1 MRIVSKLITLVS
13 LFLFG
18 VASVNAQTESWT
30 EMNKGQKHFN
40 QGDFEAAERCF
51 DKALQLDS
59 TNARARYNLGD
70 TYLAQGDA
78 ENALKS
84 YQRVA
89 KEAKDSDKSLTSK
102 SLHNMGVIN
111 QSAAGSAQEPEMKQ
125 RMLQNAINNYKEALR
140 LNPNADDS
148 RYNMVLCMKQLK
160 ESEQNQSKDQEK
172 DDKSKNESEQKEQK
186 PQPKDKEQKQDK
198 QDPQTEQL
206 LNYARQK
213 EQQAKEKMKVQPVQR
228 SKGKNW

>member
-1 MRIVSKLITLVS
+1 MRIVSKIIS
-13 LFLFG
+13 LFVFFVG
-18 VASVNAQTESWT
+18 ASICAQAQTPSWT
-30 EMNKGQKHFN
+30 EMNRGQKHFKS
-40 QGDFEAAERCF
+40 GDLEAAEKCF

-59 TNARARYNLGD
+59 TNSRARFNLGD

-78 ENALKS
+78 ESALKS

-89 KEAKDSDKSLTSK
+89 KEAKNKDKSLTSK

-111 QSAAGSAQEPEMKQ
+111 QSAAGAAKEPEMKQ

-148 RYNMVLCMKQLK
+148 RYNMVLCMKQLH
-160 ESEQNQSKDQEK
+160 ESQQNQSQDQEK

-186 PQPKDKEQKQDK
+186 PKPKDEKQEK
-198 QDPQTEQL
+198 QNPQTQQL

-228 SKGKNW
+228 TRGKNW

>member
-1 MRIVSKLITLVS
+1 MRIVTTIISVVVC
-13 LFLFG
+13 FLTSTISSF
-18 VASVNAQTESWT
+18 AQTESWT
-30 EMNKGQKHFN
+30 EMNRGLKHFSK
-40 QGDFEAAERCF
+40 GEFEDAEKCY

-78 ENALKS
+78 ESALKS
-84 YQRVA
+84 YQRVVEQS
-89 KEAKDSDKSLTSK
+89 KNTDKSLTAK

-111 QSAAGSAQEPEMKQ
+111 QSAAGSAKEPEMKQ
-125 RMLQNAINNYKEALR
+125 RLLQNAINNYKDALR

-148 RYNMVLCMKQLK
+148 RYNMVLCMKQLQQQQ
-160 ESEQNQSKDQEK
+160 QNQSQDQEQ

-186 PQPKDKEQKQDK
+186 PKPKEKQEEQK

-228 SKGKNW
+228 TRGKNW

>member
-1 MRIVSKLITLVS
+1 MRIVTNLLTIFV
-13 LFLFG
+13 LFILTGSTAF
-18 VASVNAQTESWT
+18 AQTESWT
-30 EMNKGQKHFN
+30 EMNRGQKHFN
-40 QGDFEAAERCF
+40 KGEWEAAEKCF

-89 KEAKDSDKSLTSK
+89 KEAKENDKMLTSK

-111 QSAAGSAQEPEMKQ
+111 QSAAGASKEPEMKQ

-148 RYNMVLCMKQLK
+148 RYNMVLCMKQLQ
-160 ESEQNQSKDQEK
+160 EQQQNQQQDQEK

-186 PQPKDKEQKQDK
+186 PKPKDKDQDK
-198 QDPQTEQL
+198 QKENPQTQQL

-228 SKGKNW
+228 TRGKNW

>member
-1 MRIVSKLITLVS
+1 MRIVSMIFAL
-13 LFLFG
+13 G
-18 VASVNAQTESWT
+18 VALFSVSDAMAQTESWT
-30 EMNKGQKHFN
+30 KMNQGQKYFKKGN
-40 QGDFEAAERCF
+40 FESAEKCF

-59 TNARARYNLGD
+59 TNTRARFNLGD

-78 ENALKS
+78 EAALKS

-89 KEAKDSDKSLTSK
+89 KEAKDDDKLLTSK

-111 QSAAGSAQEPEMKQ
+111 QSAAGAAKEPEMKQ
-125 RMLQNAINNYKEALR
+125 RMLQNAINNYKDALR

-148 RYNMVLCMKQLK
+148 RYNMVLCMKQLQQ
-160 ESEQNQSKDQEK
+160 SEQNQSQDQEK
-172 DDKSKNESEQKEQK
+172 DDQSKNKSEQKEQK
-186 PQPKDKEQKQDK
+186 PKPKDKKQDK
-198 QDPQTEQL
+198 QDPQTQQL

-228 SKGKNW
+228 TRGKNW